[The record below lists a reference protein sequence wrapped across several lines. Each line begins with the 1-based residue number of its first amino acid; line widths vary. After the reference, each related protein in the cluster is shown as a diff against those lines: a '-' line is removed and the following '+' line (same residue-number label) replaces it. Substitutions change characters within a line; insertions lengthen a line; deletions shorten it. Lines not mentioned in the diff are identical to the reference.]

1 MVFVFTGNGKGK
13 TTSALGQALRVV
25 GQGGKALVIQF
36 IKSRSWPTGE
46 EEALKVFGSK
56 LRLIKGG
63 RGFVGIMGDKLPF
76 LVHKKAARE
85 TLKRAKKEI
94 LSKKY
99 NLVVLDEINVALSLK
114 LLSLAE
120 VLKLVKS
127 APKGLDLILT
137 GRGASKELV
146 KIADIVTNFQEVK
159 HLFQKGVWGKKG
171 VEY

>member
-1 MVFVFTGNGKGK
+1 MVLLFTGEGKGK

-25 GQGGKALVIQF
+25 GQGGRAIVIQF
-36 IKSRSWPTGE
+36 IKSKSWPTGE
-46 EEALKVFGSK
+46 GEALKVFGSK

-76 LVHKKAARE
+76 LVHKKAAGE

-94 LSKKY
+94 FSKKY

-137 GRGASKELV
+137 GRGAPRELV
-146 KIADIVTNFQEVK
+146 KIADICTNFQEVK
-159 HLFQKGVWGKKG
+159 HPFQKGVWAKKG
-171 VEY
+171 IEY